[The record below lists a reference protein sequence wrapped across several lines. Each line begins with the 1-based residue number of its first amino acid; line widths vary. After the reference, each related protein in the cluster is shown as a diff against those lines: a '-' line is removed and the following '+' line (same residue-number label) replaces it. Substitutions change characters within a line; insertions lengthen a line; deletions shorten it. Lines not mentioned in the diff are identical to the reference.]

1 MYYIFVNVGLLSNR
15 GYVVNNQDE
24 ESQQQAQS
32 PSTPQG
38 KPPNNFRKLQRAVLS
53 TPGKIVSFSILNK
66 RGIFKK
72 EIGGL
77 TGRDLMTKVTT
88 TL

>member
-32 PSTPQG
+32 PSTP
-38 KPPNNFRKLQRAVLS
+38 PNNFRKLQRVVLS

-77 TGRDLMTKVTT
+77 TGRDQMTKVTT
-88 TL
+88 KL